1 MFCAKCGKNIPDDSS
16 FCLHCGQRQSTASTD
31 NNISLPSLPPIPSP
45 ANKKSANGCS
55 VGGVVIFVFIIL
67 LVIGSI
73 SRIKEKSNKSQ
84 TPANTTPHIQKQESI
99 TPPAAK
105 PEDTPKSD
113 AVVKTPAAKPE
124 DAPKSDAIVKTP
136 AAKPEDAPKSDPI
149 VKKAEPIKKNDTPY
163 QAPIL
168 DGAVTTYPE
177 TAKELKKAGFPKML
191 KKLGLETIKKANKL
205 MPLAAEKAAKS
216 KKCDAV
222 LIVDIS
228 DRSTKGNPIIYVTAK
243 NGTRFYFSEQELK
256 SENSAVSEQEKLAPL
271 LRRHEVMAEA
281 VIKSNLM
288 HPSTYDRHELGVF
301 KSETTAHC
309 NQIIIEFSAKNSFGV
324 ELTYLACVQFDKDS
338 NVVGFHMQEK
348 N

>member
-1 MFCAKCGKNIPDDSS
+1 MFCSKCGKNIPDDSS

-31 NNISLPSLPPIPSP
+31 NNISLPSLPPIPPP

-73 SRIKEKSNKSQ
+73 SRSKEKSNKSQ

-105 PEDTPKSD
+105 PEDTPKS
-113 AVVKTPAAKPE
+113 APIVKPPAAKPE
-124 DAPKSDAIVKTP
+124 DAPKS
-136 AAKPEDAPKSDPI
+136 APT
-149 VKKAEPIKKNDTPY
+149 VKKEEPIKKNDTPY

-256 SENSAVSEQEKLAPL
+256 SESSAVSEQEKLAPL